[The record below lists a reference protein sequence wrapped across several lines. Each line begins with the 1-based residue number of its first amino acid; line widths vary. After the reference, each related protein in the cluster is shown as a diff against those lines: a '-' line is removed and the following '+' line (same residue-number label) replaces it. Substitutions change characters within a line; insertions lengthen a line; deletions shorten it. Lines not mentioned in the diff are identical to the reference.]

1 VVDNANSTVNALNPG
16 DVLTESFNYSVLDH
30 PGGLTD
36 IAILTITI
44 EGAQDGNATANTLS
58 AGEAGGVNNSSGGF
72 AGRGDLLDNPTLP
85 PGTVVSGIRLGD
97 TPGSGAAGTVDAAGN
112 LVLTGL
118 YGTLTVNP
126 NGDSIY
132 RINNSNPVVDA
143 LDPGDTLSE
152 FFNYDVSDGNGTST
166 AVLTV
171 NIQGSND
178 TPVAA
183 NDSGTAV
190 EAGGTFNGTAGSNAI
205 GDVISN
211 DRDVDGNDGANS
223 VAPPLATITA
233 AITASGKTF
242 GMRLT
247 MPAST
252 ERKAMARI
260 TPITVTS
267 SRRLEPRSR
276 TS

>member
-1 VVDNANSTVNALNPG
+1 MLVGSFGTLTIAANGTYSYVVDNANSSVDALNPG

-44 EGAQDGNATANTLS
+44 EGAQDGNATANTLI
-58 AGEAGGVNNSSGGF
+58 AGEAGGVNNSFGGF
-72 AGRGDLLDNPTLP
+72 TGRGDLLDNTTLP
-85 PGTVVSGIRLGD
+85 PGTVVSAIRLGD
-97 TPGSGAAGTVDAAGN
+97 TPGSGNAGSVDAAGN

-143 LDPGDTLSE
+143 LDPGDSLSE
-152 FFNYDVSDGNGTST
+152 FFNYDVSDGFGTTT

-171 NIQGSND
+171 NIRGNND

-190 EAGGTFNGTAGSNAI
+190 ELSLI
-205 GDVISN
+205 HI
-211 DRDVDGNDGANS
+211 
-223 VAPPLATITA
+223 
-233 AITASGKTF
+233 
-242 GMRLT
+242 
-247 MPAST
+247 
-252 ERKAMARI
+252 
-260 TPITVTS
+260 
-267 SRRLEPRSR
+267 
-276 TS
+276 